1 MLDYQP
7 YVDRVNEAVVENT
20 GAVLLAFLLAT
31 VLFSVGLGSVST
43 SSGTSQF
50 TEDVP
55 AQQAFED
62 VNREFGPRFAAD
74 TGSTS
79 LIQRGDDVLSK
90 GNLLR
95 MLRAQKR
102 LLQREDLRVRNTQS
116 AAMMVATTL
125 DPEARTFE
133 ARITAVERASPRD
146 IDGAV
151 REASRRPGFESL
163 VSDDFSR
170 QSASA
175 SATIAT
181 VTHEVPAGVSASA
194 GGSPGGPMQSIQ
206 VRSQH
211 VVDSAGGDIVVF
223 GQGIVAEEFSR
234 VIFDSL
240 AIVVPAAVL
249 FILLFLLV
257 AYRDPV
263 DLLLGVTALGMTIV
277 WTFGFMGLVGIP
289 FTQMLIAVPPLL
301 LAVGIDFGIHAVN
314 RYREERVEGAG
325 VEAAMVESVNQL
337 LVAFFLVTTTTV
349 IGFGAN
355 LTSSLA
361 PIREFGVVAS
371 VGIVFTFLVFG
382 VFLPAAKLWLDRRR
396 ERFGVPS
403 FGQSPLGSERSLLG
417 RVLPVGVVVARR
429 APVVFLTLAL
439 LSSAGA
445 GYYATSVDTSF
456 QQEDF
461 LPPEE
466 TPAYLQEL
474 PEPFRPGEYTVT
486 RQLNFLEE
494 NFESG
499 SQDSVTVYVRG
510 PMRSDHA
517 LESLVRAGE
526 DPPPSFVTT
535 EGRAESTSVVD
546 VVRAYA
552 AVDPEFQRLVARND
566 RDGNGIPDD
575 DLGAVFDA
583 LLSSSYRQQAL
594 NYVSE
599 DLSSARVV
607 YAVESDASQR
617 EATGDAQTVAD
628 RQRFEATATGTIPV
642 FQAVSDVIFRSAL
655 VSLSLALTLTAVFL
669 VLIYGLLEGHP
680 GLGLV
685 NLVPILV
692 TVAVLAGSMRLFS
705 IPFNA
710 LTATIL
716 SVTIGLGIDYSVHVV
731 HRFVDEFERGADRDA
746 ALLATVRG
754 TGGALTGSM
763 LTTVSGIGV
772 LTLAITPIL
781 GQFGVLTGLS
791 ILYSYLSS
799 LVVLPPALAVWA
811 RFAR

>member
-7 YVDRVNEAVVENT
+7 YVDRMNEAVVAHT
-20 GAVLLAFLLAT
+20 GTVLLAFLVAT
-31 VLFSVGLGSVST
+31 VVFSAGLGSIST
-43 SSGTSQF
+43 SSGTAQF
-50 TEDVP
+50 TQDVP

-62 VNREFGPRFAAD
+62 VQREFGPRFAAD

-79 LIQRGDDVLSK
+79 LVQRGDDVLSK
-90 GNLLR
+90 PNLLR
-95 MLRAQKR
+95 MLRAQQR
-102 LLQREDLRVRNTQS
+102 LVERDGLRVTGTQS
-116 AAMMVATTL
+116 AAMMVAAEL
-125 DPEARTFE
+125 DPGARSLE
-133 ARITAVERASPRD
+133 ARIRAVERATPRE

-151 REASRRPGFESL
+151 RRASRRPGFGSL
-163 VSDDFSR
+163 VSDDFDR
-170 QSASA
+170 RSASA
-175 SATIAT
+175 SATIGT
-181 VTHEVPAGVSASA
+181 VTHEVPAGVSATA

-206 VRSQH
+206 VQSQH

-223 GQGIVAEEFSR
+223 GQGVVAEEFSQ

-240 AIVVPAAVL
+240 AIVIPAAVV
-249 FILLFLLV
+249 FIVLFLIV
-257 AYRDPV
+257 AYRDPF
-263 DLLLGVTALGMTIV
+263 DLLLGVTALVMTIV
-277 WTFGFMGLVGIP
+277 WTFGFTGLVGIP

-314 RYREERVEGAG
+314 RYREERVDG
-325 VEAAMVESVNQL
+325 VGIDESMVATVDQL
-337 LVAFFLVTTTTV
+337 VVAFFLVTTTTV

-355 LTSSLA
+355 FTSSLG
-361 PIREFGVVAS
+361 PIREFGLVAS

-382 VFLPAAKLWLDRRR
+382 LFLPAAKLWLDRRR

-403 FGQSPLGSERSLLG
+403 FGQRPLGSKESLLG
-417 RVLPVGVVVARR
+417 RALTGGVVVARR
-429 APVVFLTLAL
+429 APVAMLVVAL
-439 LSSAGA
+439 VGSAGA
-445 GYYATSVDTSF
+445 GYYATGVDTSF

-466 TPAYLQEL
+466 TPAYLESL

-486 RQLNFLEE
+486 EQLNFLEA

-499 SQDSVTVYVRG
+499 SQDTVTVYVQG

-517 LESLVRAGE
+517 LEAMARAGE
-526 DPPPSFVTT
+526 DPPSSFVTRD
-535 EGRAESTSVVD
+535 GRAESQSVVD
-546 VVRAYA
+546 VVQAYA
-552 AVDPEFQRLVARND
+552 AADPEFRRLVARND

-583 LLSSSYRQQAL
+583 LLSSPYRTQAL

-607 YAVESDASQR
+607 YTVESDASQQA
-617 EATGDAQTVAD
+617 ATEDAKELA
-628 RQRFEATATGTIPV
+628 RRHRFDATATGTIPV

-655 VSLSLALTLTAVFL
+655 VSLSLALALTAGFL
-669 VLIYGLLEGHP
+669 VFIYGLLEGHP
-680 GLGLV
+680 ALGLV
-685 NLVPILV
+685 NLAPILV
-692 TVAVLAGSMRLFS
+692 TVATLAGSMRLFG

-731 HRFVDEFERGADRDA
+731 HRFVDEFDSGGDVDA
-746 ALLATVRG
+746 ALLATVQG

-763 LTTVSGIGV
+763 VTTVSGIGV

-781 GQFGVLTGLS
+781 GQFGTLTGLS

-799 LVVLPPALAVWA
+799 LLVLPPALTIWA
-811 RFAR
+811 RTTR